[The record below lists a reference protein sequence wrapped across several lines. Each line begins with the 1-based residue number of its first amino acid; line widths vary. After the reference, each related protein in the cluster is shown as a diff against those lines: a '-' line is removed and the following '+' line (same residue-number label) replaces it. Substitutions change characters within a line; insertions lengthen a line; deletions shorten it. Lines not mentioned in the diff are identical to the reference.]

1 MVGGMAVRIKKRKN
15 PLARRIMR
23 ELAGDWK
30 KYLVVSLFLILTIGF
45 VSGMYVA
52 NGSMEAS
59 AYSGRTLYRLEDGHF
74 ELKTA
79 ADEDLITA
87 IESGEKVPVTVYQ
100 NFYKNE
106 TEDRGNDGISDGT
119 VRVYA
124 ANEDVNLACL
134 MDGRFPKEQNEIAID
149 RMHADNA
156 GIRIGDTITVG
167 GQVYEVVGLLSY
179 VNYYTLHEKST
190 DFMFDAIQFD
200 VAMVTKEGFAR
211 LGSSPH
217 YCYAWAY
224 VEEIGR
230 AHV

>member
-149 RMHADNA
+149 
-156 GIRIGDTITVG
+156 
-167 GQVYEVVGLLSY
+167 Q
-179 VNYYTLHEKST
+179 
-190 DFMFDAIQFD
+190 
-200 VAMVTKEGFAR
+200 
-211 LGSSPH
+211 
-217 YCYAWAY
+217 
-224 VEEIGR
+224 IGR